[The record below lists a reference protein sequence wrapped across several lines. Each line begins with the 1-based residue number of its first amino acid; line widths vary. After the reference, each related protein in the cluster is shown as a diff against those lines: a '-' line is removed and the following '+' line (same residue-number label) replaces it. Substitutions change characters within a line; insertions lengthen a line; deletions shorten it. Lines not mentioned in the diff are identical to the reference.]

1 MTAYNESAV
10 ALSVPEVTI
19 IVVPRER
26 FAVTRRALET
36 LYSET
41 DYPFRLIYVDGGSP
55 LKIARYLEEQ
65 AGQRGFEL
73 LRSER
78 FLSPN
83 EARNWGAAHAS
94 GRYAVFVDNDLLV
107 SRGWLAALV
116 CCAEETGADLV
127 GPLYGV
133 GEPELGWIHMAGGT
147 ARIEEN
153 GGVRRLTEEHR
164 FAGRLLREIEPE
176 LHRVATDLVEFH
188 CMLAR
193 RETLDALSPLDEEL
207 LSTGEHIDLC
217 LAVRQRNGSI
227 YFEPASRVSYLPPPP
242 LDAAD
247 RPYFRLRWSEAWT
260 RRSLTRLQQKWGLAA
275 NDPYFDDHL
284 RWLRS
289 HRRLPLQAKQRLLE
303 RFFGDRLARFPKMA
317 LAAAETV
324 WNRWS
329 VRETDRGPRSSRAG

>member
-1 MTAYNESAV
+1 MIAHNDSTV
-10 ALSVPEVTI
+10 TLPVPEVTI

-36 LYSET
+36 LYGET
-41 DYPFRLIYVDGGSP
+41 DYPFRLLYVDANSP

-65 AGQRGFEL
+65 AGHRGFEL

-83 EARNWGAAHAS
+83 QARNWGAARAS

-107 SRGWLAALV
+107 ARGWLAALV
-116 CCAEETGADLV
+116 RCAEETGADLV
-127 GPLYGV
+127 GPLYGI
-133 GEPELGWIHMAGGT
+133 GEPEAGWVHMAGGT

-153 GGVRRLTEEHR
+153 GGVRRLTENHR

-176 LHRVATDLVEFH
+176 LRRVETDLVEFH

-193 RETLDALSPLDEEL
+193 RETLDALGPLDEEL
-207 LSTGEHIDLC
+207 LSTGENIDLC
-217 LAVRQRNGSI
+217 LAVRERGGSI

-260 RRSLTRLQQKWGLAA
+260 WRSLTRLQQKWGLAA
-275 NDPYFDDHL
+275 NDPYFENHM

-289 HRRLPLQAKQRLLE
+289 HRRLPLQATQRLLE

-317 LAAAETV
+317 LAAAETA

-329 VRETDRGPRSSRAG
+329 VREADREPRSASAD